1 MTKYSKATLAL
12 KLKDYG
18 FVLIPSCKTWKRWDA
33 SLKRGQGYISHA
45 TVIEDARLAG
55 WKAPMLEQ
63 LKGALKP

>member
-18 FVLIPSCKTWKRWDA
+18 FKLMPGCATWKRWDA

-45 TVIEDARLAG
+45 TVLEDAKQVG
-55 WKAPMLEQ
+55 WTEPEIEQ
-63 LKGALKP
+63 LKGALK